1 MAKVKQI
8 TAWVENQPGQLG
20 RVSGALAEAKISIT
34 TVSAYPAGTEAAIRL
49 LVSDPMKARRVLQES
64 GIRVT
69 EEEVLLLTVPD
80 KQGQLAK
87 IAQGLGEAGINVDF
101 IYATA
106 SEKGK
111 KENIVLGVS
120 DVTGAA
126 KALHGI

>member
-1 MAKVKQI
+1 MAKVRQI
-8 TAWVENQPGQLG
+8 TAWVENQPGQLM
-20 RVSGALAEAKISIT
+20 RVSGAMAEAKISIT
-34 TVSAYPAGTEAAIRL
+34 AVSAYPAGAEAAIRL
-49 LVSDPMKARRVLQES
+49 LVSDPVKARKVLQER

-69 EEEVLLLTVPD
+69 EEEVLLLTIPD

-87 IAQGLGEAGINVDF
+87 ITGRLADAGINVDF
-101 IYATA
+101 VYATA
-106 SEKGK
+106 PEKG